1 MTSTNNYT
9 DIIHKA
15 IEVLKNGGTI
25 LYPTDTIWGLGC
37 DATNEK
43 AVEKIFK
50 LKLRADNK
58 SVIVLVDNEAKL
70 ERHIKEVPEVA
81 WQILDYATKPTTLIL
96 DGAMGLAKNVIA
108 HDGSV
113 GVRICKH
120 PFCTPL
126 LQKFGKP
133 IVSTS
138 ANISGAHSPQS
149 FHEIS
154 DEIKNNVDLIIDLPE
169 FYISNNS
176 ASSIIKIKQN
186 LQVEVLRK

>member
-50 LKLRADNK
+50 LKHRADNK
-58 SVIVLVDNEAKL
+58 SLIVLVDNDVKL
-70 ERHIKEVPEVA
+70 ERYIKEVPDVA
-81 WQILDYATKPTTLIL
+81 WQIIEYASKPTTLIL

-108 HDGSV
+108 QDGSV

-120 PFCTPL
+120 PFCSQL
-126 LQKFGKP
+126 LQKFTKP

-138 ANISGAHSPQS
+138 ANISGEPSPQA

-154 DEIKNNVDLIIDLPE
+154 DDIKKNIDLIIDLPE
-169 FYISNNS
+169 FYISKNP
-176 ASSIIKIKQN
+176 ASSIIKIMQN
-186 LQVEVLRK
+186 LQVKVLRI

>member
-15 IEVLKNGGTI
+15 IDVLKNGGTI

-50 LKLRADNK
+50 LKHRADNK
-58 SVIVLVDNEAKL
+58 SLIVLVDNNVKL
-70 ERHIKEVPEVA
+70 ERYIKEVPDVA
-81 WQILDYATKPTTLIL
+81 WQIIEYTSKPTTLIL

-108 HDGSV
+108 QDGSV

-126 LQKFGKP
+126 LQKFTKP

-138 ANISGAHSPQS
+138 ANISGESSPTS

-154 DEIKNNVDLIIDLPE
+154 NDIKKNVDLIIDLPE
-169 FYISNNS
+169 FYISKNS